1 MIERTPE
8 RCKTRHILR
17 AGTDAGN
24 LKWFV
29 PIGVEHENAN
39 NQGAVGIS
47 VGVDAN
53 RVPHLFDSLSTD
65 LLSHCDRKGVSPG
78 AKGTRGDSFAVD
90 LKSFVLLSME

>member
-39 NQGAVGIS
+39 NHGAVGIS

-65 LLSHCDRKGVSPG
+65 LLCDCDRKGVSPS
-78 AKGTRGDSFAVD
+78 AKRTRGGSFAVN
-90 LKSFVLLSME
+90 LKPSVVLGFV